1 MVSLLIG
8 IDWHKDANILI
19 LIAAALA
26 AVSAIYRY
34 ALLPVVRGIRKTV
47 KVASSAVE
55 SLQWVESQ
63 MKPNGGSSLRDAI
76 DKLVLRTDVLEDR
89 VDELGH
95 PET

>member
-1 MVSLLIG
+1 MVSLLS

-26 AVSAIYRY
+26 AISAIYRF
-34 ALLPVVRGIRKTV
+34 AVLPAVKCVRKSV
-47 KVASSAVE
+47 KVASSAIE

-89 VDELGH
+89 IDGLDR
-95 PET
+95 PEQ